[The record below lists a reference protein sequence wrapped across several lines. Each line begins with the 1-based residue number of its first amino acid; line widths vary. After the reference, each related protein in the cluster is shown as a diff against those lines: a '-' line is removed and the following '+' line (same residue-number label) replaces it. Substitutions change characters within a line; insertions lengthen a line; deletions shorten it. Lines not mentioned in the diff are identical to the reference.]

1 MRAGKVLWQ
10 GHLSPFLLFSC
21 KDRHPYT
28 YTYVET
34 ETGPGQGGGS
44 GVRPRIAPTF
54 QNHPSTQPLSS
65 QSFLFIAGR
74 PSSPRGHEY
83 LLILNW
89 RADLPFSQL
98 SGSNI
103 PPLYLYFFLRCK
115 FLPLEYFLPLLF
127 LSRKKN
133 PQKPSLIVIL
143 APLPGN
149 STSRRNPPLSL
160 FYHVC
165 TYSVL
170 Q

>member
-143 APLPGN
+143 APLPRN